1 MVHIIRA
8 IKQHRNTKNG

>member
-1 MVHIIRA
+1 MVHIIGA